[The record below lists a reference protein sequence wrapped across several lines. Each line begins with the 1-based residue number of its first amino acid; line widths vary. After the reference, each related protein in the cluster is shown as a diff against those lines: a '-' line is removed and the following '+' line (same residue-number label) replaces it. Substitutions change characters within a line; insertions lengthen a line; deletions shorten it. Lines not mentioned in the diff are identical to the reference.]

1 MATKN
6 KFYAKRI
13 YLINRDLQLRY
24 TYAAVLVGM
33 VTTIL
38 TAIIIL
44 YPLYS
49 FEILRIPKFLPL
61 PILISMIFASIINIL
76 MVGYFG
82 VIITHRIA
90 GPVYALVKAF
100 RRIGYGH
107 WLGYLQVRQY
117 DDLKYLVRHFN
128 EMVDHLVDFAKK
140 DIVHIQE
147 IISLAQDTSLDNKDL
162 IIMKLKNLESRIQDR
177 LKNGSFVGLIE
188 DELKE
193 IK

>member
-6 KFYAKRI
+6 NFYTKRI
-13 YLINRDLQLRY
+13 YLVNRDLQLRY

-38 TAIIIL
+38 TIIIIL

-61 PILISMIFASIINIL
+61 PILISMGFASMVNIL
-76 MVGYFG
+76 IVGYFG
-82 VIITHRIA
+82 IIITHRIA
-90 GPVYALVKAF
+90 GPVYALVKGF
-100 RRIGYGH
+100 R
-107 WLGYLQVRQY
+107 
-117 DDLKYLVRHFN
+117 K
-128 EMVDHLVDFAKK
+128 VD
-140 DIVHIQE
+140 
-147 IISLAQDTSLDNKDL
+147 NRNL
-162 IIMKLKNLESRIQDR
+162 ILMKLKNLESRVQGR
-177 LKNGSFVGLIE
+177 LKNGSFVGLVE